1 MVFQILH
8 FIFALQH
15 TTKSNTMFNVK
26 PYFIFK
32 NKFNMEKTLNNNNI
46 DLSVY
51 TGILFYVY
59 FDELEQPIKTEKRVY
74 IK

>member
-1 MVFQILH
+1 M
-8 FIFALQH
+8 
-15 TTKSNTMFNVK
+15 SNVK